1 MEPIVKQLLKRIIG
15 LTPFRV
21 TRARDLNRFQAIDET
36 LALIARRGFA
46 PRVVIDGGANVGDFA
61 RLARRVFGAEPE
73 IHLFEPQPACQP
85 SLESLARDP
94 RVHLHA
100 VALGAA
106 EGGKLALAIDPLGVT
121 TGAHIAPSGS
131 GVATVSVGVATL
143 DALFESRLERSDRV
157 LLKLDLQGWELE
169 ALKGATKSL
178 PRVEVVLI
186 EVSLYAQAYEP
197 PISAIVGFLDNA
209 GFELHDIASLSG
221 RFRDNR
227 ARQADLLFVN
237 RRSDLCSDTSW
248 A

>member
-1 MEPIVKQLLKRIIG
+1 M
-15 LTPFRV
+15 
-21 TRARDLNRFQAIDET
+21 
-36 LALIARRGFA
+36 
-46 PRVVIDGGANVGDFA
+46 VIDGGANVGDFA
-61 RLARRVFGAEPE
+61 RLARRVFGAETE

-85 SLESLARDP
+85 SLERLARD
-94 RVHLHA
+94 RRIHLHA
-100 VALGAA
+100 VALGATNG
-106 EGGKLALAIDPLGVT
+106 EKLDLAIDPAGVT
-121 TGAHIAPSGS
+121 TGAHIAPSG
-131 GVATVSVGVATL
+131 GRGPTVSVTVATL
-143 DALFESRLERSDRV
+143 DAHFESRLESSDRV

-169 ALKGATKSL
+169 ALRGAAKSL
-178 PRVEVVLI
+178 PRIEAVLV

-197 PISAIVGFLDNA
+197 PISAVVGFLDAA